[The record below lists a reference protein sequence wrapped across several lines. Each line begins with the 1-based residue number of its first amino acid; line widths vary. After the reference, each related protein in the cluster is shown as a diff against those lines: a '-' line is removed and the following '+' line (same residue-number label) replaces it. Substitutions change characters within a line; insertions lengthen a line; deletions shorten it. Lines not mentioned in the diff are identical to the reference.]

1 VTQLE
6 AVLDGVVVAR
16 PEGEAVQ
23 HLCADKAYDGASA
36 LAIITSHGYVPHVC
50 PRGIEAKEKKTVP
63 GYKARRWVV
72 EACHSWINRFRK
84 LLVRFEKT
92 DTSYIALVHLA
103 CAIIS
108 WRKVA
113 PIYG

>member
-1 VTQLE
+1 MTQLE

-23 HLCADKAYDGASA
+23 HLCADKAYDGTTA

-50 PRGIEAKEKKTVP
+50 PRGVEAKNKKTVP

-92 DTSYIALVHLA
+92 DASYIALVQLA

-108 WRKVA
+108 WRKVT